1 MSYSARQQY
10 CLNIMGLVAWSSSH
24 RAIAPATPATAA
36 NARVKKKVAETLAET
51 GAEKNVETVSADA
64 GPTASND
71 CAALSQWLVEQPLVP
86 FVYRGNS
93 VSCIGSEQAM
103 LLVVCLYK
111 HEMDNEAT
119 PALPLAQ
126 DCASLLN
133 QMMRAIEMPAATIRQ
148 CLIRSPG
155 NNETAAETASEEASA
170 IPFER
175 RGQGLEVV
183 ITPSV
188 KAVLVLDI
196 GEQWEHADRDY
207 ALLPGSS
214 LPVWRIPH
222 PRILL
227 NNTSLKRHAWENLKA
242 LKQAL

>member
-24 RAIAPATPATAA
+24 RAITPTTLTTAA
-36 NARVKKKVAETLAET
+36 NATVEKKVAET
-51 GAEKNVETVSADA
+51 GAEKNAEPVSANA

-93 VSCIGSEQAM
+93 VNCIGSEQAM
-103 LLVVCLYK
+103 LLVVCLHK

-119 PALPLAQ
+119 PVLPLSQ

-133 QMMRAIEMPAATIRQ
+133 QMIRAIEMPAATIRQ
-148 CLIRSPG
+148 CLIYSPG
-155 NNETAAETASEEASA
+155 DNDTAAETASEEACA
-170 IPFER
+170 IAYGR

-196 GEQWEHADRDY
+196 AEQWEHANKDY

-222 PRILL
+222 PQILL
-227 NNTSLKRHAWENLKA
+227 NNTSLKRRAWENLKA